1 MFYFLKLTSHT
12 ACKAGTQKSNV
23 LHDYCHILF
32 PLFILEEGVENDR
45 WMKFERTRLEG
56 LGEFS
61 FFLSLSLS
69 GIFSHCLFSYSILI
83 LNLPFLR
90 LLFFYIHVYYLLCF

>member
-56 LGEFS
+56 LGEFP

-69 GIFSHCLFSYSILI
+69 WIFFSTFYFLTRFLF
-83 LNLPFLR
+83 
-90 LLFFYIHVYYLLCF
+90 